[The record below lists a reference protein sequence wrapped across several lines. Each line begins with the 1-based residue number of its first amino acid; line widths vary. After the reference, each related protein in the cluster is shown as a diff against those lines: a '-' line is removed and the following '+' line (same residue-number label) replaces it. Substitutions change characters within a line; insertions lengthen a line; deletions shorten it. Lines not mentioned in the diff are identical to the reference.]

1 MRHRIG
7 QSRSDVWSELLMFVP
22 AYLSARGADAPR
34 SPKARRPGK
43 CDGRQAICPDR
54 QELAD
59 TLPSDGDL
67 TRAEVVD
74 GVVDPFLAVN
84 IHVEQLCARDLD
96 SRDAFGRFGAD

>member
-1 MRHRIG
+1 MRH
-7 QSRSDVWSELLMFVP
+7 
-22 AYLSARGADAPR
+22 
-34 SPKARRPGK
+34 ARRK
-43 CDGRQAICPDR
+43 RVARANAMVVKRSVLTGRSWRTPF
-54 QELAD
+54 
-59 TLPSDGDL
+59 SDGDL

>member
-1 MRHRIG
+1 
-7 QSRSDVWSELLMFVP
+7 MFVP
-22 AYLSARGADAPR
+22 AYLSARGAAAPR
-34 SPKARRPGK
+34 SPKARRSRKWG
-43 CDGRQAICPDR
+43 GRQAIYPGR
-54 QELAD
+54 PRLAD

>member
-1 MRHRIG
+1 
-7 QSRSDVWSELLMFVP
+7 MFVP

-67 TRAEVVD
+67 SRAEVVD